1 MAYGLLLADRQWGSA
16 GTYNYKQ
23 LAINHINAIKA
34 GEVNPTTKLMK
45 LGDWSSSGDE
55 YFWISRSSDWMIDHF
70 RAFRKATGDTTWDTV
85 RINHQNLIAS
95 QQANYAAS
103 TGLLA
108 DFVVNTNTTPKPAPG
123 EVLEDASDGKYW
135 WNACRDP
142 WRIGNDA
149 VTSGDAKSL
158 AAARKLNTWIK
169 SKTGGDPNKI
179 AVGYSLNGTQIS
191 SGSEPAFF
199 APFAV
204 AALTDSGSQAW
215 LDALWNKMLNT
226 PFTSSDYY
234 STSLQL
240 QVMITVTGNHWVP

>member
-1 MAYGLLLADRQWGSA
+1 
-16 GTYNYKQ
+16 
-23 LAINHINAIKA
+23 
-34 GEVNPTTKLMK
+34 MK

-55 YFWISRSSDWMIDHF
+55 YYWISRSSDWMIDHF

-85 RINHQNLIAS
+85 RTNHQNLIAS
-95 QQANYAAS
+95 QQAGYAPN

-108 DFVVNTNTTPKPAPG
+108 DFVVTTNTTPKPAPG
-123 EVLEDASDGKYW
+123 EVLEDANDGRFW

-169 SKTGGDPNKI
+169 TKTGGDPNKI

-191 SGSEPAFF
+191 SGSERLLRPLRGGGDDRLRQPGLAGRPVEQDAQHPVHVRRLLLDQHPA
-199 APFAV
+199 PGHDHRDRQP
-204 AALTDSGSQAW
+204 LGP
-215 LDALWNKMLNT
+215 LM
-226 PFTSSDYY
+226 
-234 STSLQL
+234 
-240 QVMITVTGNHWVP
+240 